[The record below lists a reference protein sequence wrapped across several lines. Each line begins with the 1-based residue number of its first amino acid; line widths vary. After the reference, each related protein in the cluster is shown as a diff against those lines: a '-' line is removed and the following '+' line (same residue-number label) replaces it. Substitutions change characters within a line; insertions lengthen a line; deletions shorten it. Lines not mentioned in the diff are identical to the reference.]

1 MSDSNGYYDF
11 EDKGPVREEEDREH
25 FWKGL
30 SLGLAVAAA
39 VALVLTA
46 LNVRTS
52 LQARKIRDLYAGQAQ
67 IQTPAASGEESGQ
80 SGQSEQSRRDEKIR
94 LLEQYID
101 AYFYQSEEVD
111 ESERA
116 EGLYRGL
123 LESLEDPYSVYYSAE
138 DYAALNSQL
147 AGAYSGIGAYIG
159 LNTESLVPMIT
170 GVFRESP
177 AKEAG
182 LDYGDCFY
190 EVDGTNVTS
199 MTTDQVASL
208 VRGEAGTSVHLKMLR
223 DGEFLEVDVVRQEL
237 DVPTVDWEMLE
248 EEEGHIG
255 YLQITQF
262 TQTTADQFK
271 KGLEELRDAGME
283 KMILDLRGNPG
294 GTVPAVVAVAEEL
307 LPEGLVFYVE
317 AKSPAAGEQEYTCP
331 GADFDIPL
339 VVLVNEYS
347 ASASEILSGAIQD
360 AGVGTVMGTRT
371 FGKGVVQTVFELED
385 GSGVKLT
392 IGKYFTRGGQDINEK
407 GITPDIV
414 SELDRDLLE
423 KDGTDSQ
430 LRDAVDFLNGKGA
443 EEEMD
448 AALAS

>member
-11 EDKGPVREEEDREH
+11 EDGGPVRKEEEKEH

-30 SLGLAVAAA
+30 SLGLFIAAL

-46 LNVRTS
+46 MNVRTS
-52 LQARKIRDLYAGQAQ
+52 LQARKIRELYSPQAQ
-67 IQTPAASGEESGQ
+67 IPDQEPASQ
-80 SGQSEQSRRDEKIR
+80 DVVSERDRKIR

-101 AYFYQSEEVD
+101 AYYYQSEEVD

-123 LESLEDPYSVYYSAE
+123 LEALEDPYSVYYSAE
-138 DYAALNSQL
+138 EYAALNSQL
-147 AGAYSGIGAYIG
+147 EGSYSGIGAYIG
-159 LNTESLVPMIT
+159 IDEETRVPMIT

-182 LDYGDCFY
+182 LDNGDYFY

-199 MTTDQVASL
+199 MTTDQVAAM
-208 VRGEAGTSVHLKMLR
+208 VRGEAGTQVHLKMLR
-223 DGEFLEVDVVRQEL
+223 NGEFLEVDVERREL
-237 DVPTVDWEMLE
+237 DVPTVDWSMLE
-248 EEEGHIG
+248 EEEGRIG

-262 TQTTADQFK
+262 TQTTAEQFD
-271 KGLEELRDAGME
+271 KGLKELQDAGME

-294 GTVPAVVAVAEEL
+294 GTVDAVVKVAEKI
-307 LPEGLVFYVE
+307 LPEGLVFYVDT
-317 AKSPAAGEQEYTCP
+317 KSPAAGRQEYACS

-339 VVLVNEYS
+339 AVLVNSYS

-360 AGVGTVMGTRT
+360 AGVGTVIGTQT

-385 GSGVKLT
+385 GSGLKLT

-414 SELDRDLLE
+414 SELDTELYQKE
-423 KDGTDSQ
+423 GTDSQ
-430 LRDAVDFLNGKGA
+430 LQEAVDFLNGKDA
-443 EEEMD
+443 EEEMN